1 MDGKQQLDKDKQYVA
16 VVMFLVSLG
25 TALAIIQK
33 NKTLLGV
40 TYTFLFISIIAY
52 YMLS

>member
-16 VVMFLVSLG
+16 IVMFLVFTG
-25 TALAIIQK
+25 TALAIITK

-40 TYTFLFISIIAY
+40 TYTFLFTAIITY
-52 YMLS
+52 YIVS